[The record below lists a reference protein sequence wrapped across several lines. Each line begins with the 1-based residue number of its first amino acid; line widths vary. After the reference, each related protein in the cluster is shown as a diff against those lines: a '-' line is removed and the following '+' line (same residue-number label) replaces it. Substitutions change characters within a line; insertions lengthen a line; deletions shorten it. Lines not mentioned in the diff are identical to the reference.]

1 MFLLHLL
8 RIRSMCISFIY
19 LVKCTP
25 PKKTTQSFPHF
36 PPSNAPHQRKSIFK
50 VCLRPVCCVFV
61 FFWGKSIQ
69 RLHVSLTLHL
79 VLMINTIYAESLYWL
94 PWKHQEHQIPWNFV
108 TWPMENSMVGWKIPL
123 FWSKGDLF
131 HQQFQWTIFIDLHGV
146 YFMIW

>member
-8 RIRSMCISFIY
+8 RSMCISFHLSCEMHPQKKNDTKFPTFSSFQCTTSEKVY
-19 LVKCTP
+19 LQGLSQT
-25 PKKTTQSFPHF
+25 
-36 PPSNAPHQRKSIFK
+36 
-50 VCLRPVCCVFV
+50 CLLRFC

-79 VLMINTIYAESLYWL
+79 VLMINTIYVESLYWL

-123 FWSKGDLF
+123 FWSNGDLF